1 MSHHVLVVE
10 DDELVRSGL
19 AVNLERDGYRVS
31 TAANGDEALAV
42 LAREN
47 VDLVL
52 TDMVMDGVDGLE
64 LIRRLSA
71 RMPDLPVIVL
81 TGHGTAANAVEAMR
95 NGAADYIQKPAHP
108 DEISQRI
115 RNVLDTRDLRRRLA
129 RERSR
134 VQAQYTERD
143 RRTLRRQRQKAIE
156 GFAAG
161 LTAELKGL
169 LAPLAAAAAAGA
181 ISGPSAAAVRNL
193 QEIADALAALNGHP
207 PATPQPC
214 DLNRVIT
221 NYLESER
228 FLTLRD
234 RLPGLRVET
243 RLGSLL
249 PPAQGCPNEGPEL
262 LADLFELIARVAAE
276 PVLVL
281 STRVE
286 RMAGAAEGDQH
297 FSVLGIQFAA
307 TVSAEDLDRLFEPY
321 YAERVLG
328 WRPGSRLLLPRLAAI
343 ADRCG
348 GFVEGRLIRERRV
361 EICLCL
367 PVSVGH
373 AEDALRARGSEHIL
387 VVDDGEEARNEA
399 RRMLEQLGYTVTV
412 VENGREALAWAEER
426 ARQGKPPPDL
436 MLIDLV
442 LGDVID
448 GVETFRRARAA
459 NPRQKVL
466 LMGGFVETGRVTEA
480 LEEGVLRYLRKPLLP
495 DELGRAVREALD
507 QDT

>member
-1 MSHHVLVVE
+1 MSHHVLIVE

-31 TAANGDEALAV
+31 TAANGDEALAL
-42 LAREN
+42 LARES

-64 LIRRLSA
+64 LIRRVSA

-95 NGAADYIQKPAHP
+95 SGAADYLQKPAHP
-108 DEISQRI
+108 EEISRRI
-115 RNVLDTRDLRRRLA
+115 RNVLDARDLRRRLT
-129 RERSR
+129 RERTR
-134 VQAQYTERD
+134 AQAQHTERD
-143 RRTLRRQRQKAIE
+143 RRLFRRERRKAIE

-161 LTAELKGL
+161 MAAELRKL
-169 LAPLAAAAAAGA
+169 IAPLKEALSAGA
-181 ISGPSAAAVRNL
+181 SGAAR
-193 QEIADALAALNGHP
+193 AALEGLEEFTDAVAALSR
-207 PATPQPC
+207 PAGFSPQPW
-214 DLNRVIT
+214 DLNRAVKE
-221 NYLESER
+221 YLESER

-234 RLPGLRVET
+234 RLPGLRLDV
-243 RLGSLL
+243 RLGNLL
-249 PPAQGCPNEGPEL
+249 PPAHGCNGEGPSL
-262 LADLFELIARVAAE
+262 LADLIELAARVSVE
-276 PVLVL
+276 PPLML
-281 STRVE
+281 RTRVE
-286 RMAGAAEGDQH
+286 RVAAGDDGDRHYSVFSVQFGAAVTPEQ
-297 FSVLGIQFAA
+297 
-307 TVSAEDLDRLFEPY
+307 AERLFDPY
-321 YAERVLG
+321 YAERALG
-328 WRPGSRLLLPRLAAI
+328 WRVGSRFLLPRLAAF
-343 ADRCG
+343 AERCG
-348 GFVEGRLIRERRV
+348 GFAEARSMGEGRRL
-361 EICLCL
+361 EISLFL
-367 PVSVGH
+367 PVAAGH
-373 AEDALRARGSEHIL
+373 AEETLRARGGEHIL

-442 LGDVID
+442 LGDALD

-459 NPRQKVL
+459 NPQQKVL

-480 LEEGVLRYLRKPLLP
+480 LEEGALRYLRKPLLP

-507 QDT
+507 QEA

>member
-1 MSHHVLVVE
+1 MSHHVLIVE

-31 TAANGDEALAV
+31 TAANGDEALAL

-64 LIRRLSA
+64 LIRRVSA
-71 RMPDLPVIVL
+71 RLPDLPVIVL

-95 NGAADYIQKPAHP
+95 NGAADYIQKPARP
-108 DEISQRI
+108 EEISQRI
-115 RNVLDTRDLRRRLA
+115 RNVLDMRDLRRRLA

-134 VQAQYTERD
+134 AQAAYTERD
-143 RRTLRRQRQKAIE
+143 RRTLRGQRQKAVE
-156 GFAAG
+156 GFAAA
-161 LTAELKGL
+161 LAVDLKGL
-169 LAPLAAAAAAGA
+169 LAPLREAAGA
-181 ISGPSAAAVRNL
+181 VSGPCAVAVGNL
-193 QEIADALAALNGHP
+193 QEFADAIAAWSCP
-207 PATPQPC
+207 VPFTPQPC
-214 DLNRVIT
+214 DLNRVVT
-221 NYLESER
+221 RYLESEQ

-234 RLPGLRVET
+234 RLPGLRVEM
-243 RLGSLL
+243 RLGSLV

-262 LADLFELIARVAAE
+262 IAELFALLARVAAE

-286 RMAGAAEGDQH
+286 RIAGTTGGDQH

-307 TVSAEDLDRLFEPY
+307 TVSVEDLDHLFEPY

-328 WRPGSRLLLPRLAAI
+328 WRPGPRFLLPRLAVL

-367 PVSVGH
+367 PVAVGH
-373 AEDALRARGSEHIL
+373 AEETLRARGGEHIL
-387 VVDDGEEARNEA
+387 VVDDGEEARDEA
-399 RRMLEQLGYTVTV
+399 RRMLEQLGYTVSV
-412 VENGREALAWAEER
+412 VENGRVALAWAEER

-442 LGDVID
+442 LGDTLD
-448 GVETFRRARAA
+448 GVETFRRARAI
-459 NPRQKVL
+459 NPQQKVL
-466 LMGGFVETGRVTEA
+466 LMGGFVETGRVAEA
-480 LEEGVLRYLRKPLLP
+480 LAEGVLRYLRKPLLP

-507 QDT
+507 LET